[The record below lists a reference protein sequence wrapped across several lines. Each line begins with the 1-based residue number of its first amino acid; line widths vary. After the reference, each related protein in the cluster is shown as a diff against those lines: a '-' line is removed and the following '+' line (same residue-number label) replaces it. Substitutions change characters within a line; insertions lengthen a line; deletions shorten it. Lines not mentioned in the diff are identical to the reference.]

1 MKDFGARAA
10 PSPRDGSGPAGSGP
24 AGSGPAGPQGRSGSA
39 LRRLD
44 VTARLLYTA
53 FLVFTVLG
61 LVSAGLLHLDGMGTA
76 AAQATTY
83 WRGDDLGV
91 AYPKSYRQLAELTHF
106 HLFTEPVVLLVVA
119 HLYNLG
125 GDTRWRKAAAIVGT
139 SVLMAAQ
146 IALPWGVAYGSPA
159 LGVALFPVN
168 FGLLAGFLYMCA
180 LATWDMWGPRA
191 RS

>member
-10 PSPRDGSGPAGSGP
+10 SP
-24 AGSGPAGPQGRSGSA
+24 SGPAGPAGPPGGRSA

-53 FLVFTVLG
+53 FLVFTVFG
-61 LVSAGLLHLDGMGTA
+61 LLSAGLLHLDGMGTA
-76 AAQATTY
+76 AEQATTY
-83 WRGDDLGV
+83 WRGDDIGV

-106 HLFTEPVVLLVVA
+106 HLFTEPVVLLVIA

-125 GDTRWRKAAAIVGT
+125 GDKRWRKTAAIVFT

-146 IALPWGVAYGSPA
+146 IALPWGVAYGTPA

-180 LATWDMWGPRA
+180 VATWDMWGPRE